1 VQRHSGQALFRGP
14 RPVPRTQT
22 PAREILRRPVAS
34 IAILA
39 SYRYTQRREAHQPA
53 RPARALVRRY
63 TPRVSSRDAWQRR
76 LGPLYGGAV
85 ALVHSTPW
93 RWPTEVGDDPRTA
106 GWLVA
111 LGIPVGA
118 VAWVVAALIAAAGLP
133 PTIAALAGLAA
144 LSLASAAL
152 VERGLAERVDHWDG
166 QLRSPGVAAV
176 LVVVF
181 VTLVRAAA
189 ITSLPPSKWLAVL
202 VATAVVGRWSAMFVQ
217 ALGDPI
223 THDGSR
229 RSLITLPAPAWLV
242 AAISAGVAVVTVLAV
257 GKAGIL
263 ALALAAIAA
272 FALGLEA
279 QRRDG
284 SLTSSAVATVA
295 AVGELAVLLIATI

>member
-1 VQRHSGQALFRGP
+1 M
-14 RPVPRTQT
+14 
-22 PAREILRRPVAS
+22 
-34 IAILA
+34 
-39 SYRYTQRREAHQPA
+39 
-53 RPARALVRRY
+53 
-63 TPRVSSRDAWQRR
+63 SSRDAWQRR

-111 LGIPVGA
+111 LGIPVGV
-118 VAWVVAALIAAAGLP
+118 VAWALAALVDAAGLP
-133 PTIAALAGLAA
+133 SGIAALAGLAA

-152 VERGLAERVDHWDG
+152 VERGLAERVDHWDR
-166 QLRSPGVAAV
+166 QARSPGIAAV

-181 VTLVRAAA
+181 ATLVRAAA
-189 ITSLPPSKWLAVL
+189 ITSLPPSRWLAVL
-202 VATAVVGRWSAMFVQ
+202 VATALVGRWSAMFVQ

-223 THDGSR
+223 THDDSR
-229 RSLITLPAPAWLV
+229 RSLIAAPAPAWLV
-242 AAISAGVAVVTVLAV
+242 AAISGGVAVLTVVAI
-257 GKAGIL
+257 GKAGIV

-284 SLTSSAVATVA
+284 GLSGPAVATVA